1 MQLYGGTWKCI
12 PTSDQKESEYLY
24 SISFNKNGTLT
35 GKWLEGDG
43 DMSSFTGSWELTGRY
58 LNIIVIFRDEID
70 NDVEAEEWNCKI
82 LSLTES
88 ELAITFE
95 GETFTFIR

>member
-1 MQLYGGTWKCI
+1 MVE
-12 PTSDQKESEYLY
+12 SDGE
-24 SISFNKNGTLT
+24 
-35 GKWLEGDG
+35 
-43 DMSSFTGSWELTGRY
+43 MSSFTGSWELTGRY